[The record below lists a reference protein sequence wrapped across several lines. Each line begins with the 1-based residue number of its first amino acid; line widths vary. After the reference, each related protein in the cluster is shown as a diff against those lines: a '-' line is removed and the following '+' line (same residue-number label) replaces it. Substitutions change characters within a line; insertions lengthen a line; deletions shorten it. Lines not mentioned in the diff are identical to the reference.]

1 MTTRAPPRRGPP
13 SSQKA
18 GHAEAQIDQAVK
30 SSGVWTTRYVSAA
43 SSAAPGCSFDQSAVL
58 AASGQLV
65 AFIAVRIV
73 ADKRER

>member
-13 SSQKA
+13 SSPKA
-18 GHAEAQIDQAVK
+18 GHAEAQIDQTVK
-30 SSGVWTTRYVSAA
+30 SSGVWTTRCVSVA
-43 SSAAPGCSFDQSAVL
+43 SSAALGRSFDQAAVL
-58 AASGQLV
+58 AASGQLI